1 MWRANSL
8 AKTCQLGRRV
18 PFLGLECRR
27 IGLGTV
33 HPAASP
39 ADGQEAAACRRRLA
53 QTVTLGTPPTVRVPP
68 AARRGRVCALLQPVA
83 VCRRPACA
91 GRNRAQSG
99 LGRQRWAVPARPPVA
114 TGLAAPGFAV
124 DDTTRILVTRAL
136 TWTEPAAAEADC
148 LRGRGSA
155 ASRIGRR
162 WPGFGVYAAPG
173 RGWR

>member
-1 MWRANSL
+1 MWQ
-8 AKTCQLGRRV
+8 AKPLGRTCQPDRRV
-18 PFLGLECRR
+18 PFLELECRR
-27 IGLGTV
+27 VGFETV
-33 HPAASP
+33 HPTVSI
-39 ADGQEAAACRRRLA
+39 ADGQEPAGYCRRLA
-53 QTVTLGTPPTVRVPP
+53 RMVTLGTLPTVRVPP
-68 AARRGRVCALLQPVA
+68 AARRGLVRALLQPVA
-83 VCRRPACA
+83 VCRRQACA
-91 GRNRAQSG
+91 WRNREQSV
-99 LGRQRWAVPARPPVA
+99 LRRQGWAVPARPPVA
-114 TGLAAPGFAV
+114 DGLTAHGPAV